1 MKSKHLLIPFFALT
15 LSSCGAKN
23 NLPFVYKNGDLFALN
38 ELTYENSFVDISFE
52 QFDNYVK
59 SEQEFVLYL
68 TSQECSH
75 CYEFKDKI
83 FDFVKEKKT
92 KVMRLE
98 IFDTSGDVSVYTE
111 TFKQILDSYSDL
123 LFINGNVLTPQVYI
137 VKGEQFAD
145 KIPNSRYSTSLMFKN
160 AFNDYANIA
169 NVYSFSSFDAYQKF
183 TETNND
189 YVTFAFD
196 YANKGATNIYNA
208 QIKNKIKATKKTVA
222 IFEISEN
229 NKADFES
236 FYDVSLNQYPF
247 AINVDNNNE
256 TKYNFTSDVAQNT
269 QFMDDSL

>member
-1 MKSKHLLIPFFALT
+1 MKSKHLLIPFLALT

-98 IFDTSGDVSVYTE
+98 IFDPSGDV
-111 TFKQILDSYSDL
+111 
-123 LFINGNVLTPQVYI
+123 
-137 VKGEQFAD
+137 
-145 KIPNSRYSTSLMFKN
+145 
-160 AFNDYANIA
+160 
-169 NVYSFSSFDAYQKF
+169 
-183 TETNND
+183 
-189 YVTFAFD
+189 
-196 YANKGATNIYNA
+196 
-208 QIKNKIKATKKTVA
+208 
-222 IFEISEN
+222 
-229 NKADFES
+229 
-236 FYDVSLNQYPF
+236 
-247 AINVDNNNE
+247 
-256 TKYNFTSDVAQNT
+256 
-269 QFMDDSL
+269 